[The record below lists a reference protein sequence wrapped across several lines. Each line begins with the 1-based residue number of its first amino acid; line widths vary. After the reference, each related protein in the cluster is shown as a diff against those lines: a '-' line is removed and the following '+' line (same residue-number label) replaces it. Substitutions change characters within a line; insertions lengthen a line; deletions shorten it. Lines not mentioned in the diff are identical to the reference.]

1 MRHDVDVDLVVQS
14 LRDRGHTVGKVIP
27 VPDNAGDY
35 EFSVDDRL
43 LSLSEVRILLQEDAE
58 TQIDRGSGS
67 HLVDPQTSGP
77 LKS

>member
-14 LRDRGHTVGKVIP
+14 LRDRGHSVGKVIP

-35 EFSVDDRL
+35 EFCVDDRL
-43 LSLSEVRILLQEDAE
+43 LSLSEVRILLQDDAE
-58 TQIDRGSGS
+58 RETHRGSGS
-67 HLVDPQTSGP
+67 HLADPQTAGP